1 MNRAERRRLA
11 KSAQKEKEKTY
22 VLTQAQI
29 DEMKMEAVNEATRK
43 AFLMFLSIPVMVLHD
58 KFGFGKQRL
67 GKLMHYCLVW
77 YESVQNN
84 ETKIMEL
91 VKIAEN
97 ECGISVLTH
106 GGGHHDAETSGNNR
120 KFSKK

>member
-22 VLTQAQI
+22 VLTQSQI
-29 DEMKMEAVNEATRK
+29 EEIKRDAVNEATRK

-67 GKLMHYCLVW
+67 GKLMHYCLIW

-84 ETKIMEL
+84 ETKLMEL

-97 ECGISVLTH
+97 ECGIKVTTW
-106 GGGHHDAETSGNNR
+106 GGTDDSNTSRSNH
-120 KFSKK
+120 KTSKK

>member
-22 VLTQAQI
+22 VLTQDQI
-29 DEMKMEAVNEATRK
+29 DEMKRDAVDKATRR

-58 KFGFGKQRL
+58 KFGFGKKRL
-67 GKLMHYCLVW
+67 SKFMHYALVW
-77 YESVQNN
+77 YEAIQNN
-84 ETKIMEL
+84 EARMMEL

-97 ECGISVLTH
+97 ECGITVLSYDKPH
-106 GGGHHDAETSGNNR
+106 GGGHP
-120 KFSKK
+120 

>member
-29 DEMKMEAVNEATRK
+29 DEMKLEAVNEATRK

-58 KFGFGKQRL
+58 KFGFGKRRL
-67 GKLMHYCLVW
+67 DKLMHYCLAW
-77 YESVQNN
+77 YEAIQNN
-84 ETKIMEL
+84 ETKLMEL

-97 ECGISVLTH
+97 ECGIKVLSY
-106 GGGHHDAETSGNNR
+106 GGKN
-120 KFSKK
+120 K

>member
-29 DEMKMEAVNEATRK
+29 DEMKMEATNEATRK

-58 KFGFGKQRL
+58 KFGFGKRRL
-67 GKLMHYCLVW
+67 EKLMHYCMVW
-77 YESVQNN
+77 YESVQNG
-84 ETKIMEL
+84 ETKLLEL

-97 ECGISVLTH
+97 ECGIKVLTY
-106 GGGHHDAETSGNNR
+106 GGKN
-120 KFSKK
+120 K